1 MLDKIKTIIRIEYPL
16 DGLGIFT
23 TYLGAN
29 FNHDKR
35 EIRPIDEFCR
45 EAYIR
50 HREFNDPF
58 QDKLNLK
65 KDNKNWFC
73 SYKSIEQLQQWIK
86 PEELKTIIEEGY
98 KVFMLDV
105 FEYQEG
111 KDQIIYTKDSI
122 QSSKNI
128 TSLFK

>member
-1 MLDKIKTIIRIEYPL
+1 MKTIIRIEYPL

-23 TYLGAN
+23 TYLN
-29 FNHDKR
+29 KDFDSKKR

-45 EAYIR
+45 EAYVR
-50 HREFNDPF
+50 HMQFNCPF

-73 SYKSIEQLQQWIK
+73 SYKSIEQLQQWIT
-86 PEELKTIIEEGY
+86 PEELKTIIKEGY

-105 FEYQEG
+105 LEYQEG
-111 KDQIIYTKDSI
+111 RDQIIYTKDSI